1 MGTHKQAIALR
12 DAVLAGGES
21 FAITRAIVAEVYP
34 DGRLLTTRARTRP
47 DSASTPGRGSGSTRL
62 TMTGGSRP
70 GRSGG
75 RPGC

>member
-1 MGTHKQAIALR
+1 MGTDKQAIALR
-12 DAVLAGGES
+12 GAVLAGGES

-34 DGRLLTTRARTRP
+34 DGRLLTTRAMTRP
-47 DSASTPGRGSGSTRL
+47 DSASTPGRGSGLTRL